1 MSDKEF
7 DNLETEV
14 KKLLKLSKQLKESN
28 EYLLKKNSD
37 LAVREQHLA
46 STLNFSKKRILKL
59 IDKLKN
65 K

>member
-37 LAVREQHLA
+37 MAVREQHLA
-46 STLNFSKKRILKL
+46 STLNLSKKRILKL